1 MSMIVEISECRWVF
15 TAGGN
20 YLDMAEMGIT
30 LSILYFSH
38 QSGGLYADEAHWTRL
53 RGKFWCMC
61 TLKKVS
67 AGSYPNMCL
76 LKSIVNPIMALR
88 AMASYAF
95 LQRDEK
101 RPFCFYTTIGPIF
114 RGFPAKYWNS

>member
-38 QSGGLYADEAHWTRL
+38 QSGGLYAGEESSGVHI
-53 RGKFWCMC
+53 C
-61 TLKKVS
+61 TLEKVS
-67 AGSYPNMCL
+67 AGSYPNVCL

-95 LQRDEK
+95 
-101 RPFCFYTTIGPIF
+101 
-114 RGFPAKYWNS
+114 